1 MASMDWGKTSRVKY
15 LRANNREASQ
25 DRMVQRCWEVYKD
38 KNRSLLLDVK
48 TCKSL
53 VSLMCNLSGWWAQI
67 LLDWDEEK
75 MGGDTTEAKTIDNIF
90 KGFLCEGGY
99 TVG

>member
-1 MASMDWGKTSRVKY
+1 
-15 LRANNREASQ
+15 
-25 DRMVQRCWEVYKD
+25 
-38 KNRSLLLDVK
+38 
-48 TCKSL
+48 
-53 VSLMCNLSGWWAQI
+53 MCNLSGWWAQS

-75 MGGDTTEAKTIDNIF
+75 MGGDATEAKTIDNIF